1 MKIVKETTQR
11 YIVKLIMKLHSS
23 LHFSMGMAIDN
34 FFFFYLLNYENMITH
49 DRRLGKYRTRLHIHA
64 KSLQSYLTLCE
75 PMDYSLPDSSVQ
87 GILQA
92 RVLEWVAK
100 PLFRGSSQPRDGTCF
115 SQVSCIRKQ
124 VLYH

>member
-92 RVLEWVAK
+92 RREEWVAM
-100 PLFRGSSQPRDGTCF
+100 PSSRGSS
-115 SQVSCIRKQ
+115 
-124 VLYH
+124 